1 MQCKALKRENIK
13 HTTITLN
20 LNYPIN
26 TKITTKM
33 YTNTTYLTY
42 SNTQQNLKQKYN
54 SARPANFARS
64 AEIQV
69 RVKHLNYLKHTLHT
83 ILWYTYYTHALNT

>member
-20 LNYPIN
+20 LNYSIN

-69 RVKHLNYLKHTLHT
+69 RVKHLNYLKHTHYTQYYDTHIIHT
-83 ILWYTYYTHALNT
+83 P